1 MEPVIELRSLSKNYG
16 DFRALQEVSLTIE
29 KGMIF
34 GLLGPN
40 GAGKST
46 LIKILS
52 CQSRPSSGSA
62 YILGLDVVSDKKDV
76 LSTIGVAPQENSF
89 YDELTVQENLRYFGS
104 LYGISSIEIKK
115 RSHKILD
122 LLKLDDKK
130 NNRAV
135 TLSGGMKTRLNIA
148 CALVHKPEVLILD
161 EPSVGLD
168 PISKKALW
176 DTIREVNNE
185 GTSILITTHN
195 MEEADLLCD
204 RVLIMNRGKI
214 VVEGKQDDLKNMV
227 GESVVRIT
235 SMPGNYLALKG
246 RIETQ
251 KCIISCSVDEKGLM
265 VTHKGGQIQEIIE
278 IFRTSGET
286 ILNVGS
292 GRPSLEDVF
301 IHFAGEAWH

>member
-16 DFRALQEVSLTIE
+16 DFRALHEVSLTIE
-29 KGMIF
+29 KGIIF

-76 LSTIGVAPQENSF
+76 LSIIGVAPQENSF
-89 YDELTVQENLRYFGS
+89 YDELTVQENLMYFGS
-104 LYGISSIEIKK
+104 LYGIPEIEIKK

-130 NNRAV
+130 NKRAV

-148 CALVHKPEVLILD
+148 CALVHRPEVLILD

-214 VVEGKQDDLKNMV
+214 VVEGKQDELKNMV
-227 GESVVRIT
+227 GESVMRIT
-235 SMPGNYLALKG
+235 SMPGNYQALKNKIG
-246 RIETQ
+246 TQ
-251 KCIISCSVDEKGLM
+251 NGIISCSIDEKGLLI
-265 VTHKGGQIQEIIE
+265 THKSGQIQEIID
-278 IFRTSGET
+278 ILRSTNET
-286 ILNVGS
+286 IMNVDS